1 LRFWL
6 LGVPDPSAAFEL
18 KRNDQERALR
28 LTQGDWTID
37 YDRYVPVDGDV
48 LPGHLVMSREG
59 VRVRIAVDRWILR

>member
-1 LRFWL
+1 M
-6 LGVPDPSAAFEL
+6 PDPSAAFEL

-37 YDRYVPVDGDV
+37 YDRYTPVDGDV
-48 LPGHLVMSREG
+48 LPRHLVMSREG